1 MVQATP
7 VPNSSSR
14 DRVWLNGRSVVLP
27 SIEHDSSVG
36 DYASDV
42 YTVEDED
49 EISSSSTSTFL
60 RRRRRIGRRLL
71 ESVQTYY
78 LPLKEDQL
86 LETMKVVTTS
96 AAGPIHSMTSIVVAA
111 NNTQIWYDHWEDGF
125 ETDYLSPTQPS
136 TEIWGDSNALNGCA
150 PGVVSCTDASD
161 ILVPGQAIIV
171 EHVIDIPRN
180 ASTLH
185 IDGGDRIDAS
195 FPIAITRAAYPATP
209 DSRLGGAVEVVD
221 TDNWGTYFEAP
232 VGISSSMNGL
242 DTTAAFEFV
251 EYYAMAKEAET
262 IVTHFDGTTS
272 TNYVLGEGESVR
284 ITGVQVGDEL
294 SSSSPIQVD
303 LLSGDIGS
311 SYETR
316 WYSLLPVSQWTA
328 DYYTPVGSEKGGQL
342 FSKVFI
348 YNPNPD
354 ALTVYYDDKTGINVG
369 NIVVPAGSVGS
380 QVLQG
385 ATGYRFYSTGNVF
398 FGVTQ
403 TDAVGNGQI
412 YDWGHPREFCILTHQ
427 LLYTSISWPSTCN
440 LIACTSH
447 PFPNRITFFPHSHPR
462 RGAHVSRDCWSRL
475 RLHRQ

>member
-1 MVQATP
+1 M
-7 VPNSSSR
+7 
-14 DRVWLNGRSVVLP
+14 
-27 SIEHDSSVG
+27 
-36 DYASDV
+36 
-42 YTVEDED
+42 
-49 EISSSSTSTFL
+49 
-60 RRRRRIGRRLL
+60 GRRLL

-125 ETDYLSPTQPS
+125 ESDYLSPTQPS

-161 ILVPGQAIIV
+161 TLKPGQAIIV

-195 FPIAITRAAYPATP
+195 FPIAITRAAYPASP

-262 IVTHFDGTTS
+262 TVTHFDGTTS
-272 TNYVLGEGESVR
+272 TNYVLGEGESIR
-284 ITGVQVGDEL
+284 ITGVRVGDEL

-328 DYYTPVGSEKGGQL
+328 DYYTPVGSEKGGEL
-342 FSKVFI
+342 FSKVFL
-348 YNPNPD
+348 YNPDPD
-354 ALTVYYDDKTGINVG
+354 FDLTVYYDDKTGINVG
-369 NIVVPAGSVGS
+369 NVTVPAGSVGA
-380 QVLQG
+380 QVLEG
-385 ATGYRFYSTGNVF
+385 ATGYRFYSTGSVF

-412 YDWGHPREFCILTHQ
+412 YDWGHPRKFHSDANNCFIH
-427 LLYTSISWPSTCN
+427 LLLGHHH
-440 LIACTSH
+440 LIGCTLY
-447 PFPNRITFFPHSHPR
+447 PFPTLFLQSSPPR
-462 RGAHVSRDCWSRL
+462 SSR
-475 RLHRQ
+475 HA

>member
-1 MVQATP
+1 MVQAAL
-7 VPNSSSR
+7 VPNSSR
-14 DRVWLNGRSVVLP
+14 RGRVWLNGRSVVLP
-27 SIEHDSSVG
+27 SLEHDSSVG
-36 DYASDV
+36 DYYASDI
-42 YTVEDED
+42 YTVDGEDESSSS
-49 EISSSSTSTFL
+49 SSSSTSTFL

-125 ETDYLSPTQPS
+125 ESDYLSPTQPS

-150 PGVVSCTDASD
+150 PGVISCTDASD
-161 ILVPGQAIIV
+161 TLVPGQAIIV

-185 IDGGDRIDAS
+185 IDGGDRVDAS

-221 TDNWGTYFEAP
+221 SDNWGTYFEAP

-272 TNYVLGEGESVR
+272 TNYVLGEGESIR
-284 ITGVQVGDEL
+284 ITGVKVGDEL

-316 WYSLLPVSQWTA
+316 WYSLLPVSQWTT

-342 FSKVFI
+342 FSKVFL
-348 YNPNPD
+348 YNPNPE
-354 ALTVYYDDKTGINVG
+354 ALTIYYDDKTGINVG
-369 NIVVPAGSVGS
+369 NVTVPAGSVGA
-380 QVLQG
+380 QVLEG
-385 ATGYRFYSTGNVF
+385 ATGYRFYSTGSVF

-412 YDWGHPREFCILTHQ
+412 YDWGHPRKF
-427 LLYTSISWPSTCN
+427 
-440 LIACTSH
+440 
-447 PFPNRITFFPHSHPR
+447 HS
-462 RGAHVSRDCWSRL
+462 GAPTA
-475 RLHRQ
+475 LHIYSLAIII